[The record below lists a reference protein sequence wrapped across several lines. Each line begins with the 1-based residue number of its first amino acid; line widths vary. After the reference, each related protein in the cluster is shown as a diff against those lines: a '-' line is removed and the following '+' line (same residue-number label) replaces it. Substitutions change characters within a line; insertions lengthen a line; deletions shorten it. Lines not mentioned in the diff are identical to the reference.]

1 MNTLGKLFLKGLAV
15 VITAVLTLAILWWMA
30 KGAEQILGGM
40 LLRVLPQGW
49 YIPGMGVVSGVAI
62 TILIG
67 LLTHIILFQKLFA
80 FCDEILHRLP
90 LVKTIYSAIKD
101 FIGYF
106 SPDSSKAMSK
116 VVLVK
121 IPGQDFEQLGFVTR
135 EDFSRLPLKLT
146 IDEPIAVYLPMS
158 YQIGGYTL
166 FLPRSSLTA
175 VDMSFEEGM
184 KLVLTGAV
192 SRKSDEP
199 SVGGRHAADPDAQ
212 SPPPDPNPNN
222 E

>member
-15 VITAVLTLAILWWMA
+15 VIPAVLTLAILWWMA

-40 LLRVLPQGW
+40 LLRVLPEGW

-62 TILIG
+62 TILVG
-67 LLTHIILFQKLFA
+67 LLTHVILFQKLFA
-80 FCDEILHRLP
+80 FGDEILNRLP

-101 FIGYF
+101 FIGYL
-106 SPDSSKAMSK
+106 SPDSSNAMSK

-135 EDFSRLPLKLT
+135 EDFSRLPLEPT
-146 IDEPIAVYLPMS
+146 VEDPIAVYLPMS

-166 FLPRSSLTA
+166 FLPRSCLTQ
-175 VDMSFEEGM
+175 VDMPFDQAM

-192 SRKSDEP
+192 SRKLEQEKESND
-199 SVGGRHAADPDAQ
+199 G
-212 SPPPDPNPNN
+212 
-222 E
+222 